1 MTTLR
6 FAVLMLALA
15 LPAATA
21 SAQSGTGP
29 RLGNAERRLN
39 AIDPQPA
46 GVTLAQA
53 TDSQRLDAI
62 ERRLDALEQRMGS
75 TRQAQQP
82 SQPMPPS
89 AAVQAPGAAAPQA
102 SPAPTAAVQLPSGAV
117 QQVPA
122 ATAAAAA
129 ATAAAT
135 PVVPAASATY
145 RSLGLHKGMTEAE
158 VIKLL
163 GPPVK
168 ITRGYVDVLFYSKDS
183 IEPNVNIQYG
193 YVIGWHD

>member
-1 MTTLR
+1 
-6 FAVLMLALA
+6 
-15 LPAATA
+15 
-21 SAQSGTGP
+21 
-29 RLGNAERRLN
+29 
-39 AIDPQPA
+39 
-46 GVTLAQA
+46 
-53 TDSQRLDAI
+53 
-62 ERRLDALEQRMGS
+62 MGS

-168 ITRGYVDVLFYSKDS
+168 ITRGVPVMW
-183 IEPNVNIQYG
+183 P
-193 YVIGWHD
+193 GWAKVAGTWWQSLQNAAWSAWAPVAGSGPPGPPWQVPQNSGPPGCVWQPAEVQATPTAPPW